1 MGDNIGKGMSVQN
14 WIQAA
19 RQVNGNAITKKS
31 KKTELKERKNTES
44 GHGNKK
50 QINK

>member
-19 RQVNGNAITKKS
+19 RRVNGNAITKKS
-31 KKTELKERKNTES
+31 KKTELKKEEKTQKADTEIKS
-44 GHGNKK
+44 R
-50 QINK
+50 

>member
-19 RQVNGNAITKKS
+19 RRVNGNAITKKS
-31 KKTELKERKNTES
+31 KKTELKEKKSRKADTEIKS
-44 GHGNKK
+44 K
-50 QINK
+50 